1 MVAEFFHELQLQD
14 TRITVEKEAVVR
26 WTNLGLI
33 RADRSRQRLTYV
45 QSGAPPA
52 SPWGGI
58 LSKSPSEG
66 RGSSRRVG
74 KDCSLL
80 SAENNY
86 RINRYYEF
94 VGRDRP
100 TD

>member
-1 MVAEFFHELQLQD
+1 MEEEV
-14 TRITVEKEAVVR
+14 VVR
-26 WTNLGLI
+26 PNGLGLI
-33 RADRSRQRLTYV
+33 RAGCNRQRLAYV
-45 QSGAPPA
+45 QSGAPRA

-66 RGSSRRVG
+66 RGSSGRVG
-74 KDCSLL
+74 KGFLLL
-80 SAENNY
+80 SAKNNY

-94 VGRDRP
+94 VGRDGL